1 MAYALGQL
9 EKHSDSVLL
18 NHSQCWYWEA
28 QVRDAQYLPVT
39 EVSARMTRFIGSICS
54 NKSYYGCAMLG
65 QVRRSI

>member
-28 QVRDAQYLPVT
+28 QVRDAQYLCTYDSVGGHVL
-39 EVSARMTRFIGSICS
+39 EVAHPFGVGGERVAIV
-54 NKSYYGCAMLG
+54 YML
-65 QVRRSI
+65 